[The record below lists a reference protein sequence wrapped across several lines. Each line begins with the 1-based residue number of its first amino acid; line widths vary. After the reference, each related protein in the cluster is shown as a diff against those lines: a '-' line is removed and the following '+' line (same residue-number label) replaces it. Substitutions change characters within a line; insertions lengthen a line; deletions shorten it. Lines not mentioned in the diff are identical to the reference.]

1 MLGVL
6 NNISSIYAQNNLND
20 TQMSLE
26 TVLNQLSSGMRI
38 NSGADDAAGL
48 ALADGLEA
56 NVSELAQSAQ
66 NASQGV
72 GYLQTADGALSQVN
86 SMMNRAVTLATESAN
101 GTLNSS
107 QLSAANQEYQSILG
121 EISNIGSNTQYNGIN
136 VFGGS
141 VSIFTN
147 GTTDTL
153 SIHTLSSSAVG
164 DANGTLTY
172 AAGAFTYT
180 SGTAAN
186 SQENL
191 STTSLGTAAAANTA
205 IAAINV
211 AVTDVA
217 AERGYVGSQIN
228 LLNATS
234 GVMTTEDTNL
244 TSASNNILATDYS
257 SATSEMSKYEILMQ
271 TGISALAQA
280 NSTQQ
285 MITKLLQ

>member
-6 NNISSIYAQNNLND
+6 NNISSIYAQNNLNN

-26 TVLNQLSSGMRI
+26 SVLNQLSSGMRI

-101 GTLNSS
+101 GTLNTS

-153 SIHTLSSSAVG
+153 SIHALSSSAVG

-191 STTSLGTAAAANTA
+191 STTSLGTATAANTA
-205 IAAINV
+205 IAAINI

>member
-6 NNISSIYAQNNLND
+6 NNISSIYAQNNLNS

-56 NVSELAQSAQ
+56 NVSELTQSAQ

-101 GTLNSS
+101 GTLNTA

-147 GTTDTL
+147 GTTDALT
-153 SIHTLSSSAVG
+153 IHALSSSAVG

-205 IAAINV
+205 IAAINI

-234 GVMTTEDTNL
+234 GVMTTESTNL

-257 SATSEMSKYEILMQ
+257 SATSTMSKYEILMQ

>member
-6 NNISSIYAQNNLND
+6 NNISSIYAQNNLNN

-26 TVLNQLSSGMRI
+26 SVLNQLSSGMRI

-101 GTLNSS
+101 GTLNTS

-153 SIHTLSSSAVG
+153 SIHALSSSAVG

-191 STTSLGTAAAANTA
+191 STTSLGTATAANTA
-205 IAAINV
+205 IAAINI
-211 AVTDVA
+211 AVTDV

>member
-6 NNISSIYAQNNLND
+6 NNIPSIYAQNNLNS

-56 NVSELAQSAQ
+56 NVSELTQSAQ

-153 SIHTLSSSAVG
+153 SIHALSSSAVG

-191 STTSLGTAAAANTA
+191 STTSLGTATAANTA
-205 IAAINV
+205 IAAINI

-234 GVMTTEDTNL
+234 GVMTTESTNL

-257 SATSEMSKYEILMQ
+257 SATSTMSKYEILMQ